1 MSAGG
6 FRGAGARRYSWRTM
20 SAQNAETIRLTPAST
35 SARFGPYVQRRLA
48 GFGVRDA
55 DLPDL
60 CHEVFLIVHGKRHLL
75 PAVGRVDLW
84 LREICRRVAAGYRRR
99 AGHQLE
105 VLGCDAEDH
114 PDLAAADVAAE
125 AADEPDAGR
134 RRSLLRRALNQ
145 LDDESRDLLALHDV
159 GEMPLTALAK
169 LVAHDRKT
177 VRSRLARARRRM
189 SSWLCG
195 DPSSLRSGAVAR
207 VTPASSPFMRDQA
220 ARGRAVGSAAQELE
234 IVRISPEV
242 CGGVL
247 GNVTVSDWRGPQIEA
262 ATIDAM
268 IEQAPYT
275 LEKCG
280 GEIAYLALIEPTLLP
295 PPFEARQKIVDAMEI
310 VGPYFNSFAVV
321 LLGANARI
329 NQPILEGLMLL
340 ARPRF
345 PLRFFSS
352 VKGAAEWLCEGAARG
367 CGGPLAP
374 ARLAAA
380 AEDLRRLEAGSRDG
394 RRHVQSFPV
403 VRA

>member
-1 MSAGG
+1 MSAHDP
-6 FRGAGARRYSWRTM
+6 AP
-20 SAQNAETIRLTPAST
+20 IRLTPAST
-35 SARFGPYVQRRLA
+35 YARFAPYVQRRLA

-60 CHEVFLIVHGKRHLL
+60 CHEVFLVVHGKRHLL
-75 PAVGRVDLW
+75 PAVDRIDLW

-105 VLGCDAEDH
+105 VLGCDAEEH
-114 PDLAAADVAAE
+114 PDLPADAPE
-125 AADEPDAGR
+125 EPDAAR
-134 RRSLLRRALNQ
+134 RLSLLRRALNH

-159 GEMPLTALAK
+159 GEMPLSALAK

-177 VRSRLARARRRM
+177 VRSRLERARRRV
-189 SSWLCG
+189 SRWLCG
-195 DPSSLRSGAVAR
+195 DPSSLRSGTAVR
-207 VTPASSPFMRDQA
+207 ITPPGSPFMRDQA
-220 ARGRAVGSAAQELE
+220 ARGRAVGSVARELE
-234 IVRISPEV
+234 VLRISPEL
-242 CGGVL
+242 CSGVL
-247 GNVTVSDWRGPQIEA
+247 GNVTVSDWRGPQIA
-262 ATIDAM
+262 ATTIEAM
-268 IEQAPYT
+268 IGQAPYT

-280 GEIAYLALIEPTLLP
+280 GEIAYLTLIEPTVLP
-295 PPFEARQKIVDAMEI
+295 PTFEARQKIVDAMEV

-352 VKGAAEWLCEGAARG
+352 VRGAAEWLCEGAARG
-367 CGGPLAP
+367 CAGPLVP
-374 ARLAAA
+374 AQLVAA
-380 AEDLRRLEAGSRDG
+380 AEDMRRLEAGRPDD
-394 RRHVQSFPV
+394 RRHVRSFSI

>member
-1 MSAGG
+1 
-6 FRGAGARRYSWRTM
+6 M

-35 SARFGPYVQRRLA
+35 YARFAPYVQRRLA

-60 CHEVFLIVHGKRHLL
+60 CHEVFLIVHGKRHVL
-75 PAVGRVDLW
+75 PAVDRIDLW

-105 VLGCDAEDH
+105 VLGCDAREQSEH
-114 PDLAAADVAAE
+114 PDLAADPS
-125 AADEPDAGR
+125 DEPDVGR
-134 RRSLLRRALNQ
+134 RLSLLRRALNQ

-159 GEMPLTALAK
+159 GEMPLSALAK

-177 VRSRLARARRRM
+177 VRSRLARARRRV
-189 SSWLCG
+189 SRWLCG
-195 DPSSLRSGAVAR
+195 DPASLRSGTPVR
-207 VTPASSPFMRDQA
+207 VTPAGSPFMRDQA

-234 IVRISPEV
+234 ILRISPEV

-247 GNVTVSDWRGPQIEA
+247 GNVAVSDWRGPQIEA
-262 ATIDAM
+262 ATIEAL
-268 IEQAPYT
+268 IGQAPYT

-280 GEIAYLALIEPTLLP
+280 GEIAYLALIESTVLP
-295 PPFEARQKIVDAMEI
+295 PTFEARQKIVDAMEI

-367 CGGPLAP
+367 CAGPLVP
-374 ARLAAA
+374 AQLAAA
-380 AEDLRRLEAGSRDG
+380 AEDIRRLEAGRGDD
-394 RRHVQSFPV
+394 RRHVRSFPI